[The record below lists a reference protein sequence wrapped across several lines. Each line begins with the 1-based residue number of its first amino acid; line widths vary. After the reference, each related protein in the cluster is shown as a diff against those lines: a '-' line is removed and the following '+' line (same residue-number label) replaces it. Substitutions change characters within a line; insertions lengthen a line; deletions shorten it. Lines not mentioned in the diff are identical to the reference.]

1 LNKGEA
7 RNALARATLFCQL
20 GELRD
25 RTFENQAYRAS
36 GLNLIVAAVILWNTW
51 GIRGRSCERAVW
63 AKIGLGRI
71 GQEEGMEKQHF
82 VGLDVSLRETSVC
95 VIDAEGRTS
104 WQGRC
109 ASDPQAIAAVLHAR
123 APHLV
128 RVGLES
134 GPLSTWHW
142 HALARMGLPV
152 VCLDA
157 RHAKAVLSMRP
168 NKSDA
173 NDAHGLAQIV
183 RMGWYRQVQVKGTDA
198 HLVRTLLGAR
208 AQLVAMQRDL
218 SNQVRGV
225 LKTFGLVVGAV
236 SKGGFE
242 ARVRELVADAPAL
255 AGVVEA
261 LLALWRATG
270 EQIAALHKRLLAYA
284 RADED
289 VRRLMTAPGVG
300 AVTAVAFVAAVED
313 PGRFRRSTDVGAYF
327 GLTPRRHQSGEI
339 DRAGRISKCG
349 DPLVRSYLFEAAN
362 AVLTRV
368 QKWCSLRAWGL
379 RLAKRVGANK
389 AKVAVARKLAVV
401 MHRMWRDNQEFRWA
415 AEPKAAAA

>member
-1 LNKGEA
+1 M
-7 RNALARATLFCQL
+7 
-20 GELRD
+20 
-25 RTFENQAYRAS
+25 
-36 GLNLIVAAVILWNTW
+36 
-51 GIRGRSCERAVW
+51 
-63 AKIGLGRI
+63 
-71 GQEEGMEKQHF
+71 EEQHF
-82 VGLDVSLRETSVC
+82 VGLDVSQRETSVC
-95 VIDAEGRTS
+95 VVDGGGQTI
-104 WQGRC
+104 WQGRR
-109 ASDPQAIAAVLHAR
+109 ASDPDAIAAALRAR
-123 APHLV
+123 APHLA

-142 HALARMGLPV
+142 HALAGMGLPV

-157 RHAKAVLSMRP
+157 RHAKAVLSVRP

-183 RMGWYRQVQVKGTDA
+183 RMGWYRQVRVKGMDA
-198 HLVRTLLGAR
+198 HLVRTPLGAR

-218 SNQVRGV
+218 SNQIRGV
-225 LKTFGLVVGAV
+225 LKTFGLVAGAV

-242 ARVRELVADAPAL
+242 ARVHELVADAPGL

-270 EQIAALHKRLLAYA
+270 GQVAALHKRLLAHA
-284 RADED
+284 GADED

-300 AVTAVAFVAAVED
+300 VVTAAAFVAAVED
-313 PGRFRRSTDVGAYF
+313 PARFRRSASVGAYF
-327 GLTPRRHQSGEI
+327 GLTPRRHQSGEV
-339 DRAGRISKCG
+339 DRVGRISKCG

-368 QKWCSLRAWGL
+368 QKWCASRAWGP

-389 AKVAVARKLAVV
+389 AKVAVARKLGVIL
-401 MHRMWRDNQEFRWA
+401 HRMWRDKQEFRWTP
-415 AEPKAAAA
+415 EPKGVAA

>member
-1 LNKGEA
+1 M
-7 RNALARATLFCQL
+7 
-20 GELRD
+20 
-25 RTFENQAYRAS
+25 
-36 GLNLIVAAVILWNTW
+36 
-51 GIRGRSCERAVW
+51 
-63 AKIGLGRI
+63 
-71 GQEEGMEKQHF
+71 EEQHF
-82 VGLDVSLRETSVC
+82 VGLDVSQRETSVC
-95 VIDAEGRTS
+95 VVDGAGRTT

-109 ASDPQAIAAVLHAR
+109 ASDPDAIAEVLRAR
-123 APHLV
+123 APGLV

-142 HALARMGLPV
+142 HALTGKGLPA

-183 RMGWYRQVQVKGTDA
+183 RMGWYREVQVKGTDA

-208 AQLVAMQRDL
+208 AQLVAMRRDL

-255 AGVVEA
+255 AGIVEA
-261 LLALWRATG
+261 LLVLWRATG
-270 EQIAALHKRLLAYA
+270 EQLAALHKRLLDHAA
-284 RADED
+284 ADED

-300 AVTAVAFVAAVED
+300 AVTAVAFAAAVED
-313 PGRFRRSTDVGAYF
+313 PSRFRRSSSVGAYF
-327 GLTPRRHQSGEI
+327 GLTPRRHQSGEV
-339 DRAGRISKCG
+339 DHTGRISKCG

-368 QKWCSLRAWGL
+368 QKWCALRAWGV
-379 RLAKRVGANK
+379 RLARRVGANK
-389 AKVAVARKLAVV
+389 AKVAVARKLAVI
-401 MHRMWRDNQEFRWA
+401 MHRMLRDKQEFRWA
-415 AEPKAAAA
+415 SEKEAAV

>member
-1 LNKGEA
+1 M
-7 RNALARATLFCQL
+7 
-20 GELRD
+20 
-25 RTFENQAYRAS
+25 
-36 GLNLIVAAVILWNTW
+36 
-51 GIRGRSCERAVW
+51 
-63 AKIGLGRI
+63 
-71 GQEEGMEKQHF
+71 EEQHF
-82 VGLDVSLRETSVC
+82 VGLDVSQRETSVC
-95 VIDAEGRTS
+95 VVDGAGRTT

-109 ASDPQAIAAVLHAR
+109 ASDPEAIAAVLRAR
-123 APHLV
+123 APNLV

-142 HALARMGLPV
+142 HALAEKGLPA

-183 RMGWYRQVQVKGTDA
+183 RMGWYREVRVKGTDA
-198 HLVRTLLGAR
+198 HLVRALLGAR
-208 AQLVAMQRDL
+208 AQLVAMRRDL
-218 SNQVRGV
+218 SNQIRGV

-242 ARVRELVADAPAL
+242 ARVRELVADTPAL
-255 AGVVEA
+255 AGIVEA

-270 EQIAALHKRLLAYA
+270 EQIAVLHKRLLDHAA
-284 RADED
+284 ADED

-300 AVTAVAFVAAVED
+300 AVTAVAFAAAVED
-313 PGRFRRSTDVGAYF
+313 PARFRRSTSVGAYF
-327 GLTPRRHQSGEI
+327 GLTPRRHQSGEV

-368 QKWCSLRAWGL
+368 QKWCGLRSWGV

-389 AKVAVARKLAVV
+389 AKVAVARKLAAVL
-401 MHRMWRDNQEFRWA
+401 HKMWRDKQEFRWA
-415 AEPKAAAA
+415 AEPREAAV